1 MKYWNGSTV
10 FSIAFVLCMF
20 LEHNNI
26 RFFSKQLI
34 KYIHISLSFFRWP
47 GWLALLPHL
56 WWPCHRPALR
66 HHLLRRMQGVLQAE
80 HLQQARLSLQPRQEL
95 RDVTQA
101 AQPLPVLPPSQV
113 SSDGH
118 EPQRYIY
125 MQTESN
131 VHLNCFNLVGYTI
144 MGQTRGPSVFAK
156 VRFHLLRRILHN
168 LHNSDLD
175 ILFLIYIY
183 LFTERQLYTQP
194 KANVWRAIS
203 YLL

>member
-101 AQPLPVLPPSQV
+101 AQPLPVLPPAQV
-113 SSDGH
+113 SADGH
-118 EPQRYIY
+118 EPQRWEGKKWLNRKRQFHTVNLSGVDLWRPLLSGYVCLCRPPVSAV
-125 MQTESN
+125 ES
-131 VHLNCFNLVGYTI
+131 G
-144 MGQTRGPSVFAK
+144 
-156 VRFHLLRRILHN
+156 
-168 LHNSDLD
+168 
-175 ILFLIYIY
+175 
-183 LFTERQLYTQP
+183 
-194 KANVWRAIS
+194 
-203 YLL
+203 